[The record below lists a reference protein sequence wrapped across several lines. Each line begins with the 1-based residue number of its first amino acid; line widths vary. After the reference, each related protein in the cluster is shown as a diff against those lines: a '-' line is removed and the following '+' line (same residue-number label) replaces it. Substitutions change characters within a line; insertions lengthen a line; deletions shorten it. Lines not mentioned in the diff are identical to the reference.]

1 MDDIKKNKYF
11 LLIKLNQ
18 IKFITLNNKNQIIL
32 NKEILINNLTENNNF
47 EILENFLDQNIIEIE
62 KKLQSYV
69 KDIYLIVD
77 NNDFLTIDMS
87 SIKNFKNYLN
97 QTNYISNLL
106 VDLKNNLKKDM
117 INYKIIHLLINKFI
131 IGGKNYSSLPQGL
144 QKENVFLEIRFICMK
159 NIIYLK
165 FKKIFS
171 KYEITI
177 KNILNYK
184 YINNFKKSEKENIFV
199 IANRVIDG
207 FNRNEV
213 LFVNKASKNKGFFEK
228 FFDFFS

>member
-1 MDDIKKNKYF
+1 MDNIKKNKYF

-18 IKFITLNNKNQIIL
+18 IKFITLNNKNEIIL

-47 EILENFLDQNIIEIE
+47 EKLENFLDQNIIEIE
-62 KKLQSYV
+62 KKLQGYV

-87 SIKNFKNYLN
+87 SIQNFKNYLN

-131 IGGKNYSSLPQGL
+131 IGGKNYS
-144 QKENVFLEIRFICMK
+144 F
-159 NIIYLK
+159 
-165 FKKIFS
+165 
-171 KYEITI
+171 
-177 KNILNYK
+177 
-184 YINNFKKSEKENIFV
+184 
-199 IANRVIDG
+199 
-207 FNRNEV
+207 
-213 LFVNKASKNKGFFEK
+213 
-228 FFDFFS
+228 